1 MITKGR
7 CFFLSLILILFVV
20 IPFGIYK
27 KYEANRSLEIY
38 SHARVLSHTQNPKN
52 VPLIEELYRLGGKV
66 ESVKGL
72 NSKQITDPEQKSDYI
87 LLSKICKDSCLPLR
101 CRMDPGLGHA
111 CRINCPAHKI
121 KFCITSLKPLQPK
134 TN

>member
-27 KYEANRSLEIY
+27 KYEVNRSLEIY

-66 ESVKGL
+66 EPVKGL